1 MKFPMKIPMVFLE
14 ITRTSPS
21 HGASP
26 ALRGQAL
33 NGPVGADSVD
43 SQALA
48 AHGAQLMDGHLDG
61 EHPMVCFYFFKCE
74 HM

>member
-14 ITRTSPS
+14 ITRTSPM
-21 HGASP
+21 AP

-48 AHGAQLMDGHLDG
+48 AHGAQLMDGHLEKIPWFNGD
-61 EHPMVCFYFFKCE
+61 
-74 HM
+74 